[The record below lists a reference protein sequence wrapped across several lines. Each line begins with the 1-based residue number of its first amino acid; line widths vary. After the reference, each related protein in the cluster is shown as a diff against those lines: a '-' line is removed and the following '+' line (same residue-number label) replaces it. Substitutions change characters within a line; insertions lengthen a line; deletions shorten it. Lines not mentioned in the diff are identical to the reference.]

1 MKCPFCGYEED
12 KVLETRTNYEENF
25 IKRRRECLSCGK
37 KWNTHENI
45 DFKPLMVIKSNGRKE
60 LFDRVKIIRGMEIA
74 CRKRPVTPEDIVDA
88 ADTIYYKI
96 RRYDKR
102 AVTSDEVGNL
112 VCEELKNMDLVAY
125 IRFASVYRQFESIE
139 EFTKIIEEI

>member
-12 KVLETRTNYEENF
+12 KVLETRTNFEENF

-45 DFKPLMVIKSNGRKE
+45 DYKPLMVIKSNGRKE